1 MKSELLILSAGDV
14 QHLIRTALNPGEL
27 VQCMSQMFEMVSG
40 SEIGEGV
47 TDEHDRVQQPPRLT
61 TLSPE
66 HATLYMPCR
75 LPEPIFE
82 SSTIHSAI
90 KVVSVPRTGGGGG
103 IPGTTL
109 VLDEKTGAARA
120 VVNSRALTALRNAA
134 GKFNLNYNCLLAL
147 WTLTSGSVL
156 ATRLVGPKSPARLV
170 LFGAGLQIKHHARL
184 FIQSYPSI
192 THCTI
197 INRSLNDR
205 FTELLAD
212 LTIEFPSLRL
222 DGLIS
227 SAQNIEPAVRDG
239 DVICTATSSTQPLF
253 DSAWIKQGAHVN
265 LIGSYTST
273 MRESDP
279 GLIKRAGRLI
289 LVDETKS
296 CLVESGEL
304 IDASITEDELVEI
317 GTLVREGSEAAKAIE
332 RVRQAGDVTVFKSVG
347 VGAQDV
353 GVAGLMVEL
362 AEKDGRVGTR
372 VAYD

>member
-27 VQCMSQMFEMVSG
+27 VLCMSQMFEMVSG

-120 VVNSRALTALRNAA
+120 V
-134 GKFNLNYNCLLAL
+134 
-147 WTLTSGSVL
+147 TLTSGSVL

-253 DSAWIKQGAHVN
+253 DSAWIKEGAHVN

-279 GLIKRAGRLI
+279 GLIKRAGRLV

-317 GTLVREGSEAAKAIE
+317 GTLVCEGSEAAKMIE